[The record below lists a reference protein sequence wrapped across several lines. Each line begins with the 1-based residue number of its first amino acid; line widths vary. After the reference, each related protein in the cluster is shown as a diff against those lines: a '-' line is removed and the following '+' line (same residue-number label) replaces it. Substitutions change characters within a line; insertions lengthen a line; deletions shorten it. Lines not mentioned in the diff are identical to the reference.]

1 MADQT
6 RLSALIRGSV
16 QGVGFRWGVLS
27 LAEDLGLYG
36 YVTNRT
42 DGTVEVVAEGPS
54 GTIAELEKYLHS
66 GPPSAVVEAVEVE
79 HGAPTGE
86 FRRFEAK

>member
-6 RLSALIRGSV
+6 RLSAVIRGEV

-36 YVTNRT
+36 YVTNRS
-42 DGTVEVVAEGPS
+42 DGTVEVVAEGPAS
-54 GTIAELEKYLHS
+54 EVGQLEKYLHN
-66 GPPSAVVEAVEVE
+66 GPPSAVVEGVEAE
-79 HGAPTGE
+79 HGEPSGK